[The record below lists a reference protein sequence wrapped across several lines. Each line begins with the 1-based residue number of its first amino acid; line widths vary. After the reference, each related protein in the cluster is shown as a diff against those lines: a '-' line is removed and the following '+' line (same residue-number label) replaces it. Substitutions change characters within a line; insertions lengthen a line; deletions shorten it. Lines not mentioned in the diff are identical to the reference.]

1 MNFIHTYI
9 EQVIQKLNEKV
20 AEEKIKRKGAERD
33 LKKFQKNSTE
43 LKNELENIKRQNSY
57 LAKKLREINECQI
70 CCEDKCNR
78 VLSCGHLF
86 CSTCAMRFFNEE
98 KCPQCQQKP
107 LGIHA
112 IFLE

>member
-1 MNFIHTYI
+1 MGMPKFERQNSHFIKFTDEIYKFEEI
-9 EQVIQKLNEKV
+9 LRLEQVIQKLNEKV

-33 LKKFQKNSTE
+33 LKKFHENSTE
-43 LKNELENIKRQNSY
+43 LKNELDNIKRQNSY

-86 CSTCAMRFFNEE
+86 CS
-98 KCPQCQQKP
+98 K
-107 LGIHA
+107 
-112 IFLE
+112 